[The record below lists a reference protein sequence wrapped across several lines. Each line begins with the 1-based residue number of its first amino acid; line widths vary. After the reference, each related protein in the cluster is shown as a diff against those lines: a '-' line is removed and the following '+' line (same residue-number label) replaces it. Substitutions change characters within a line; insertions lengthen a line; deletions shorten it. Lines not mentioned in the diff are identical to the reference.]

1 MYRRHIFRRERHTGL
16 PLQTD
21 QTTCYSIGDDGD
33 YEAGLAKGYRIL
45 TLGGFSGNSNIDVPH
60 YAGTGI
66 AFAATTPGTIT
77 DTDNGLVTFLT
88 ADTIVVK
95 GSASND
101 GVYTI
106 STGAVAGTI
115 RTTEATVLEAAGAVM
130 KIYKRAALSNNCV
143 FDRRTGLWWA
153 RYTSDILKLGEAS
166 DGKLDWYDAAGSCF
180 ELHAAA
186 ADLQMIAST
195 YTLRIVGGAGEVA
208 VYDVGD
214 PIVCSGFADAD
225 NNLPNWVIQSVTVAG
240 ADLDLVLGP
249 TDSNKLADL
258 ASEAAGGNRDIK
270 QVCRGIFG
278 YVAAANAASLGGH
291 TNWRIPNDEELA
303 SLRVMEA
310 PTAQPDT
317 TAFPGWPAEFVWA
330 SNTRPSVITNA
341 MSVYFNDGRIFMFVK
356 SSVYLVALVRG

>member
-1 MYRRHIFRRERHTGL
+1 MRGYRRHIFRRERHTGL

-45 TLGGFSGNSNIDVPH
+45 TLGGFSGNSNLDCPH
-60 YAGTGI
+60 YAAAL
-66 AFAATTPGTIT
+66 AFINATSKIT
-77 DTDNGLVTFLT
+77 DAANGLVTVLT
-88 ADTIVVK
+88 GDTVVVK
-95 GSASND
+95 GTADND
-101 GVYTI
+101 GTYTVA
-106 STGAVAGTI
+106 TGGVAGEI
-115 RTTEATVLEAAGAVM
+115 VVNEALTNEAAGAPV

-143 FDRRTGLWWA
+143 FDKRTGLTWA
-153 RYTSDILKLGEAS
+153 RYSSDGLKHGEAS

-225 NNLPNWVIQSVTVAG
+225 NNLPNWVIQSVDVNG

-258 ASEAAGGNRDIK
+258 ASEAAGGARDINL
-270 QVCRGIFG
+270 VCRGIFG
-278 YVAAANAASLGGH
+278 YAAAANAASLGGR
-291 TNWRIPNDEELA
+291 TGWRIPCDLELA
-303 SLRVMEA
+303 SLRNMEA
-310 PTAQPDT
+310 ASAVPNAA
-317 TAFPGWPAEFVWA
+317 AFPGWTGNIWSSTSNPAAVGSALQAW
-330 SNTRPSVITNA
+330 
-341 MSVYFNDGRIFMFVK
+341 YGDGRVRPELKASMTHV
-356 SSVYLVALVRG
+356 SLVRG